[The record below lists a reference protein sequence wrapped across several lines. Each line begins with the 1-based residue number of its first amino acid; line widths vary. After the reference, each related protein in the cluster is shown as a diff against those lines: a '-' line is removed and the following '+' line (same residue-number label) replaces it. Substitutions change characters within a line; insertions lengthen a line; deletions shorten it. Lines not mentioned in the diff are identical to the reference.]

1 MECKYGFLGQFLERR
16 VVGCDGSLELLGTAI
31 GTSRRWSPHTS
42 DPGALVSA
50 QLVQGLL
57 SLVSRAWHRVKA
69 APVPRVS
76 LELPWQA
83 GEEVAKIYTV
93 STPARSCLQ
102 P

>member
-1 MECKYGFLGQFLERR
+1 MRR
-16 VVGCDGSLELLGTAI
+16 VVDYDSSLWLLGTE
-31 GTSRRWSPHTS
+31 TSHRWSPGTS

-50 QLVQGLL
+50 QHVQGLV

-69 APVPRVS
+69 ALVPRVS
-76 LELPWQA
+76 LELPRQA

>member
-1 MECKYGFLGQFLERR
+1 M
-16 VVGCDGSLELLGTAI
+16 VGCDSSLGLLGTGL
-31 GTSRRWSPHTS
+31 GTSHRWSPGTS

-50 QLVQGLL
+50 WHVQGLV

-76 LELPWQA
+76 LELPRQA

-93 STPARSCLQ
+93 STPACSCLQ